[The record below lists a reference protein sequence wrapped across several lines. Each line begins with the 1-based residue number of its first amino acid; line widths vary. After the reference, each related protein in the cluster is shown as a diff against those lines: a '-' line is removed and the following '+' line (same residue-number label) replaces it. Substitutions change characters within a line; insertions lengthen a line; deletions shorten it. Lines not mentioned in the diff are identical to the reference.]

1 VTAGGVRTIVAA
13 ARDAVVLVIALGPD
27 VEVIVVE
34 NGAARADPDDAVSLL
49 EQAQDARAS
58 AVDGS
63 AVAQAIQAAAPLVRA
78 RLADIAAARWRA
90 ADRDRPGRRLIPMVL
105 AAARRAARGGSGV
118 RLARL
123 DGLVARLTGGLTAGE
138 SLLLDD
144 LIADQRPFDVVNL
157 LAWSDGLPP
166 VAASAEAPIPRLVA
180 AIRLA
185 QGR

>member
-1 VTAGGVRTIVAA
+1 VCTTVAA
-13 ARDAVVLVIALGPD
+13 TRDAVVLVIALGPD
-27 VEVIVVE
+27 VEVIAVE
-34 NGAARADPDDAVSLL
+34 HGAARADPDVATTLL
-49 EQAQDARAS
+49 EQAHDAGAT
-58 AVDGS
+58 AVDGFN
-63 AVAQAIQAAAPLVRA
+63 VAQAMQAAAPLVRA

-105 AAARRAARGGSGV
+105 AAARRAARGGRGD

-144 LIADQRPFDVVNL
+144 QIADHRPLDVANL
-157 LAWSDGLPP
+157 LAWHDGLPP
-166 VAASAEAPIPRLVA
+166 VAVSAEAPIPRLVA

-185 QGR
+185 RGR